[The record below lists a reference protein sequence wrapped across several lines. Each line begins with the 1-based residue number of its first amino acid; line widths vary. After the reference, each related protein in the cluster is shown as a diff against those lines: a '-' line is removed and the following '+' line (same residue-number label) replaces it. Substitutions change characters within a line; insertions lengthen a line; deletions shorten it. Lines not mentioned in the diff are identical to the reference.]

1 MLEGTPRSSTDR
13 ESKDDDTDGGDG
25 GDDDVDMDEDGDG
38 VDLWGVKRRFEN
50 KLQVPE

>member
-13 ESKDDDTDGGDG
+13 ESKDDDTDS
-25 GDDDVDMDEDGDG
+25 GDDDDDMDEDGDG
-38 VDLWGVKRRFEN
+38 VDRWGVKRRFEN

>member
-13 ESKDDDTDGGDG
+13 ESKDDDTDGGD
-25 GDDDVDMDEDGDG
+25 DDDIDEDGDG

>member
-13 ESKDDDTDGGDG
+13 ESKDDDTDGGD
-25 GDDDVDMDEDGDG
+25 DDDDMDEDGDG